1 VTETAER
8 LYESLFL
15 VDNARAKENAQAV
28 LDELKDFVGK
38 AGGTIVNCEKWEE
51 RKLAYE
57 VEGRRRGTY
66 CLCHWNGPPESPAK
80 LERSCRL
87 SELVLRVLT
96 LRDEDGTAIPVY
108 KDEPRKDRE
117 FDRDRDRGRDGRDR
131 PRRRRDDDR
140 AATRPRR

>member
-1 VTETAER
+1 VTETTGR

-15 VDNARAKENAQAV
+15 VDNARAKENPQAV
-28 LDELKDFVGK
+28 LDELKELVGK
-38 AGGTIVNCEKWEE
+38 AGGQVVNCDKWEE

-80 LERSCRL
+80 LERSCHL

-96 LRDEDGTAIPVY
+96 LRDEDGIEIPVY
-108 KDEPRKDRE
+108 KDEPKKDRE
-117 FDRDRDRGRDGRDR
+117 SERDRDRDGRDR
-131 PRRRRDDDR
+131 PRRRREGDH
-140 AATRPRR
+140 AADKPRR